1 MERRLI
7 DMNMSKAWTEEEIET
22 LKAEYAKGAHNDEIG
37 EMIGRTGNAVK
48 AMVTKLG
55 LKRPACYVKKPR
67 KFEDLTG
74 RVFGR
79 LTVLEYVG
87 IGKHG
92 HRLWKCECSCPE
104 HNIVIRTSSN
114 LREDRTCSCGC
125 YVKDFCKENF
135 SKQNTYD
142 LSGEYGVGWTEE
154 GQEFLFDL
162 EDYDIIKEHYWRVG
176 SYGYMQAVDK
186 ETHRVILMHRLVMGI
201 SYNDDYEKI
210 CVDHIHGDDIRD
222 NRKCNL
228 RLATRTENA
237 MNRGMQSNN
246 TSGVTGV
253 VRSSKGDKWI
263 AQIGLYG
270 ECIRLGTFDNF
281 DDAVAARK
289 AGEEKY
295 FGERSYDNSRNAVID

>member
-7 DMNMSKAWTEEEIET
+7 NMNTGKEWTEEEIEI
-22 LKAEYAKGAHNDEIG
+22 LKTEWEKGAHNDKIG
-37 EMIGRTGNAVK
+37 AILDRTENAVK
-48 AMVTKLG
+48 AMATKLG

-74 RVFGR
+74 KVFGR
-79 LTVLEYVG
+79 LTVLEYAGVSKYG
-87 IGKHG
+87 Q
-92 HRLWKCECSCPE
+92 RLWKCECSCPE
-104 HNIVIRTSSN
+104 HNIVIRQELN
-114 LREDRTCSCGC
+114 LRRNSNSSCGC
-125 YVKDFCKENF
+125 YNKEFCKENF

-142 LSGEYGVGWTEE
+142 LSGKYGVGWTEE
-154 GQEFLFDL
+154 GEEFLFDL
-162 EDYDIIKEHYWRVG
+162 EDYDIIKEHYWRVS

-186 ETHRVILMHRLVMGI
+186 ETHRVIMMHRLVMGI
-201 SYNDDYEKI
+201 SYNDDYNKI

-237 MNRGMQSNN
+237 MNRRMQSNN

-253 VRSSKGDKWI
+253 VWNNERNKWT
-263 AQIGLYG
+263 AQIRLNGK
-270 ECIRLGTFDNF
+270 CIRLGHFDNF